1 MRVNR
6 YAPVVVAAIA
16 NVSLY
21 VGFLCPL
28 AGLREPWPQTGTQ
41 TWTQS
46 RTPKPTR
53 THTNLDHKP
62 SSNPDPDFDHTGG
75 GKEEDG
81 TLSGQVHGNNYI
93 EYADEGTANPPFAFH
108 EFLDAHKP
116 DLPNPEL
123 PISTKGSTNEAEYTY
138 SARSS
143 CGSGYCAFS
152 CNIGPSGA
160 GTLAETLYLYRDP
173 NVLLT
178 PASTGFSSTSFMP
191 DHEATPSPDIWSN
204 VPPLTASLLNLP
216 GLRLAPHRMPPSRGH
231 TCRRKA
237 PSPTCNSSAKV
248 WATG

>member
-1 MRVNR
+1 MDKYMGTITLNTPTK
-6 YAPVVVAAIA
+6 APLTLHLRST
-16 NVSLY
+16 NSLT
-21 VGFLCPL
+21 LTSLICP
-28 AGLREPWPQTGTQ
+28 
-41 TWTQS
+41 
-46 RTPKPTR
+46 
-53 THTNLDHKP
+53 
-62 SSNPDPDFDHTGG
+62 
-75 GKEEDG
+75 
-81 TLSGQVHGNNYI
+81 TLSCRS
-93 EYADEGTANPPFAFH
+93 
-108 EFLDAHKP
+108 
-116 DLPNPEL
+116 LP
-123 PISTKGSTNEAEYTY
+123 KGSTNEAEYTY
-138 SARSS
+138 SATSS
-143 CGSGYCAFS
+143 CGYGYCAFS